1 VHDAELKIPADQDAF
16 TTAELLSRL
25 TKAIFAEVENMP
37 AGEYTDRKP
46 AVASLRR
53 NLQRIYLKRL
63 SAIALG
69 QTAAPQDCQTVA
81 YAELSGLEAKI
92 KKTLEA
98 NPKLDTY
105 TKAHLTES
113 SERIKKVLD
122 ARLVST
128 SP

>member
-1 VHDAELKIPADQDAF
+1 
-16 TTAELLSRL
+16 L
-25 TKAIFAEVENMP
+25 TNSIFSEVENMP
-37 AGEYTDRKP
+37 AGEYTNRKP

-69 QTAAPQDCQTVA
+69 QTAAPQDCQTLA
-81 YAELSGLEAKI
+81 YAELASLEGKI
-92 KKTLEA
+92 KKALDA
-98 NPKLDTY
+98 NPKLDAY
-105 TKAHLTES
+105 SSAHLKES